1 MGNQPG
7 KLQNQN
13 QSGRPK
19 KVVTWKSAERPS
31 TPGRPVLIPLSEQQ
45 PDVVNLRWERP
56 KLDGG
61 SPITGYVVE
70 HRRMGSPHWVRAT
83 PTPVTQ
89 CEVSI
94 SGLEPGW
101 RYQFRVFAENVVG
114 RSDPSELSE
123 ALTVTLQ
130 RTAICVPSF
139 IEELQDRQAVEDER
153 IEFRVRVVG
162 QPPPQIN
169 WFKDGYEVF
178 SSRRTKIL
186 NDNDVSAL
194 IIHQVALTDEGE
206 IKCTAT
212 NRAGHV
218 ATKSQLM
225 VQAPPKI
232 RLPRTYEDG
241 LIVEAGEVLRL
252 KVGVAGQPSPAV
264 TWLHEGEIVP
274 NSERFE
280 ISNTD
285 RNSLLK
291 IDSIQRNDR
300 GEYSVRA
307 WNQLGEDV
315 TSFLVTVTARPNPP
329 GKVRLNMSFGK
340 SATLSWTSPLDDGGC
355 KIGYYIVEYF
365 RVGWNV
371 WLKAA
376 TTRSLST
383 TLHDLIEGSEYKF
396 RVKAENPYGVSEP
409 SEESEVLFIPDP
421 KRGITKPKSESK
433 LTEEKSKSAPPR
445 RKALSPN
452 RSQAD
457 AATEISPGALRKP
470 KPQLVDTEDLHRE
483 MNYGTSDKLLK
494 LDIRRSPSNANATK
508 PSSPVSP
515 NTKLMT
521 LNTKLSATPSPTSP
535 TPKSPQ
541 RSPLTD
547 RKVMP
552 HFLQQLLP
560 SKDKSPSPSK
570 QKVAPPLATAEPEL
584 TPEKPSTPEISR
596 SSLRRKR
603 SLSPLRKS
611 PTLPEEINRTPALQ
625 RSAEPAHLGVN
636 QLVRRH
642 SGHSLSPAKNAPT
655 LAVAIATGAMGM
667 RKEKSPQLSR
677 KDRKEIIHRDERA
690 GRDEQSISTRA
701 IGMQEEKS
709 PQLNKKDHKEIIQR
723 DEGAGRIERTDRT
736 NHNNG
741 QDEFLRAERSERS
754 EQRKRQPEQAERI
767 EQSRR
772 PDHADRLTQAERD
785 KQAEWIEWVKKAN
798 GNNAALQ
805 NKNHYNHNKQT
816 VSTLTNPTIEISAPP
831 PSKTLISPSP
841 PTSPLSL
848 AEKQD
853 DVHTSNEFMLVVF
866 DKNSKVKDKNKQDS
880 FELDLEDALQPPP
893 ISISSPDLASL
904 EFTNLHTFPLRRS
917 VSSTELLYERA
928 MARFYEA
935 VELEEAEKAR
945 KLKSIQE
952 KDKERQRQN
961 DNRTEKELEMPIAGG
976 SLQPPFVRK
985 RLGSM
990 TEAERLSF
998 ERRSELRRQSESF
1011 VQELRSAAARW
1022 GSRENLFYS
1031 KPLSRTTGLLL
1042 GKDENREE
1050 RDDVEDLDVDDADD
1064 YDDML
1069 QGEMASGFQSKV
1081 EPTKQASFELE
1092 SDYTESTASSD
1103 DDSIE
1108 KFKMELRA
1116 RTKTPSPP
1124 RASPPKDHME
1134 TYHPRNMSAGV
1145 FTPYRAPMP
1154 ENAAI
1159 VLTRP
1164 APLTD
1169 PDFVP
1174 KPILKRPSNE
1184 NVQPLTEQIISSK
1197 SNSNNNVNK
1206 QSLEN
1211 IESISDNNKNQ
1222 AANNTASSHEKSG
1235 FAESIMSFFKRDSRA
1250 NTEKNIEENVNFV
1263 GFTGKPIPLSPTVV
1277 AAELEAKRKAKEEDD
1292 SKRKE
1297 AERTMREEAYAVVD
1311 HYSDLV
1317 SQISSTRKYHTP
1329 IYLDKEELKK
1339 AGGNTDNDEEMRM
1352 RRSQSPEGGLMPPI
1366 SNKPRLSISER
1377 GQLVHVRETGS
1388 GMAFT
1393 EPPKALEPDTPTPS
1407 ESSSQ
1412 AFSMSS
1418 ARKEIALP
1426 SITSTKTNLP
1436 ATPITKTISSDLLAS
1451 DDNTT
1456 AEVISETLYEHP
1468 DSRGRTRIVKV
1479 KRIIKKRVPS
1489 RSRDASLNRPPSSAA
1504 SQQDIDID
1512 IPTEAQSPVRRRVL
1526 SRTRTSTGQSKSP
1539 GPFGRRPLPPLT
1551 TATGVLPPPPEILL
1565 SMAANYEKVESKS
1578 AEQLEEEAH
1587 EKVRSA
1593 LSYSTDLVLFMV
1605 ACYVY
1610 LFKDAWLVLP
1620 ILSLMIYRQL
1630 GDFIN
1635 DCIPKWM
1642 KRKKN

>member
-13 QSGRPK
+13 HSGRPK

-31 TPGRPVLIPLSEQQ
+31 PPGRPVLIPLSEQQ

-83 PTPVTQ
+83 PTSVLQ

-101 RYQFRVFAENVVG
+101 RYQFRVFAENIVG
-114 RSDPSELSE
+114 RSDPSDMSD

-153 IEFRVRVVG
+153 IEFRVRIVG
-162 QPPPQIN
+162 QPPPEIN
-169 WFKDGYEVF
+169 WFKDGYEIF

-186 NDNDVSAL
+186 NDNDVSVL

-218 ATKSQLM
+218 ATKCQLM

-252 KVGVAGQPSPAV
+252 KVGIAGQPPPAV
-264 TWLHEGEIVP
+264 TWLHEGELVP
-274 NSERFE
+274 NGGRFE
-280 ISNTD
+280 MSSTD

-291 IDSIQRNDR
+291 IDSIQRDDR

-396 RVKAENPYGVSEP
+396 RVKAENPYGVSDP
-409 SEESEVLFIPDP
+409 SEESEILFIPDP
-421 KRGITKPKSESK
+421 KRGITKPKSETK
-433 LTEEKSKSAPPR
+433 LTEEKSKAAPPR
-445 RKALSPN
+445 RKALSPQ
-452 RSQAD
+452 RPHVD

-470 KPQLVDTEDLHRE
+470 RPQLLDTEDLHRE
-483 MNYGTSDKLLK
+483 MSYGTPDKVLK
-494 LDIRRSPSNANATK
+494 LDVRRSPSNNKTSKPSTPDPPHTNLLTLDTK
-508 PSSPVSP
+508 PTP
-515 NTKLMT
+515 
-521 LNTKLSATPSPTSP
+521 TPSPTSP
-535 TPKSPQ
+535 TLKSPQ
-541 RSPLTD
+541 RSPLTE
-547 RKVMP
+547 KKTMP

-570 QKVAPPLATAEPEL
+570 QKITPTLATPEPEL

-603 SLSPLRKS
+603 SLSPPRKS
-611 PTLPEEINRTPALQ
+611 LTPPEQINRTPALQ
-625 RSAEPAHLGVN
+625 RSAEPVQLGVN

-642 SGHSLSPAKNAPT
+642 SGHSLSPAKNAPS
-655 LAVAIATGAMGM
+655 LAVAIATGAMGTM
-667 RKEKSPQLSR
+667 DMEKETSPLLSR
-677 KDRKEIIHRDERA
+677 KVRKEIDERA
-690 GRDEQSISTRA
+690 ERNNYQER
-701 IGMQEEKS
+701 QEE
-709 PQLNKKDHKEIIQR
+709 LIRYE
-723 DEGAGRIERTDRT
+723 
-736 NHNNG
+736 
-741 QDEFLRAERSERS
+741 RAEKSERMERRKNS
-754 EQRKRQPEQAERI
+754 ANLTEQIDQFKQAEQANRV
-767 EQSRR
+767 EQ
-772 PDHADRLTQAERD
+772 TERD
-785 KQAEWIEWVKKAN
+785 KQAEWKEWVAKVN
-798 GNNAALQ
+798 GNNGASQ
-805 NKNHYNHNKQT
+805 KRNHNNNEQKSQN
-816 VSTLTNPTIEISAPP
+816 VSTLTNPTIQITAPAPAKNPISA
-831 PSKTLISPSP
+831 SSPA
-841 PTSPLSL
+841 SPLSL

-945 KLKSIQE
+945 KLRCLQE
-952 KDKERQRQN
+952 KDKLKQKEYEIDKGREI
-961 DNRTEKELEMPIAGG
+961 DLEKPITSG
-976 SLQPPFVRK
+976 SLQAPFVRK

-1011 VQELRSAAARW
+1011 VQDFKFTTARW
-1022 GSRENLFYS
+1022 GSRENIS
-1031 KPLSRTTGLLL
+1031 ATKSLSRTTGMLLN
-1042 GKDENREE
+1042 KDESRDTQDDEE
-1050 RDDVEDLDVDDADD
+1050 DFDVDD
-1064 YDDML
+1064 YEDML
-1069 QGEMASGFQSKV
+1069 DGNLASGYQQRA

-1092 SDYTESTASSD
+1092 SDYTESTASSK

-1108 KFKMELRA
+1108 RFKMELRA

-1124 RASPPKDHME
+1124 KGSPPRDHME

-1154 ENAAI
+1154 ENAAV

-1164 APLTD
+1164 APPSD

-1184 NVQPLTEQIISSK
+1184 NVQPLAEQVVS
-1197 SNSNNNVNK
+1197 SNSNNSKNNNNNNNSNDNVDK
-1206 QSLEN
+1206 KSLEN
-1211 IESISDNNKNQ
+1211 LENIGDDSNKSQ
-1222 AANNTASSHEKSG
+1222 TANNTASSHEKTG
-1235 FAESIMSFFKRDSRA
+1235 FAESFMSFFKRDNRT
-1250 NTEKNIEENVNFV
+1250 NTEKNTEENANVV
-1263 GFTGKPIPLSPTVV
+1263 GLTGKSIPLSPTVV
-1277 AAELEAKRKAKEEDD
+1277 AAELEAKRKAKEEEDA
-1292 SKRKE
+1292 KRQE
-1297 AERTMREEAYAVVD
+1297 ADRIMREEAFAVVD
-1311 HYSDLV
+1311 HYSDIV

-1329 IYLDKEELKK
+1329 IYLDKEQLKK
-1339 AGGNTDNDEEMRM
+1339 AGANMNIEEEEENARA

-1377 GQLVHVRETGS
+1377 GQLVHVRESGS
-1388 GMAFT
+1388 GMAYT
-1393 EPPKALEPDTPTPS
+1393 DQPKTAVPDTPTPS
-1407 ESSSQ
+1407 EDSSQ
-1412 AFSMSS
+1412 AFSMPPPV
-1418 ARKEIALP
+1418 KENFKP
-1426 SITSTKTNLP
+1426 TKTNNKMNSTSSP
-1436 ATPITKTISSDLLAS
+1436 APTTISPELLIN
-1451 DDNTT
+1451 DDNSTS
-1456 AEVISETLYEHP
+1456 EVISETTYERP

-1479 KRIIKKRVPS
+1479 KRIIKKRVAS

-1504 SQQDIDID
+1504 SQQDLDFDIV
-1512 IPTEAQSPVRRRVL
+1512 PTEAQTPVRRRVL

-1539 GPFGRRPLPPLT
+1539 GPFGRRPLPT
-1551 TATGVLPPPPEILL
+1551 SATPARVLPPPPEVLL
-1565 SMAANYEKVESKS
+1565 AMVANNEPKS

-1593 LSYSTDLVLFMV
+1593 LSYSTDLILFVV

-1620 ILSLMIYRQL
+1620 ILSLMIYRQI

>member
-31 TPGRPVLIPLSEQQ
+31 APGRPVLISLSEQQ

-83 PTPVTQ
+83 PTSVSQ

-101 RYQFRVFAENVVG
+101 RYQFRVFAENIVG
-114 RSDPSELSE
+114 RSDPSELSD

-162 QPPPQIN
+162 QPAPEIN
-169 WFKDGYEVF
+169 WFKDGYEIF

-186 NDNDVSAL
+186 NDNDVSVL

-252 KVGVAGQPSPAV
+252 KVGVAGQPPPAV
-264 TWLHEGEIVP
+264 TWLHEGEVVP
-274 NSERFE
+274 NGGRFE

-291 IDSIQRNDR
+291 IDSIQRDDR

-307 WNQLGEDV
+307 WNRLGEDV

-396 RVKAENPYGVSEP
+396 RVKAENPYGVSDP

-421 KRGITKPKSESK
+421 KRGITKPKSETK
-433 LTEEKSKSAPPR
+433 LTEEKSKPAPPR
-445 RKALSPN
+445 RKALSPP
-452 RSQAD
+452 RPHAD
-457 AATEISPGALRKP
+457 ASTEISPGALRKP
-470 KPQLVDTEDLHRE
+470 RPQLLDTEELQRE
-483 MNYGTSDKLLK
+483 MSYGTPDKVLK
-494 LDIRRSPSNANATK
+494 LDIRRSPSNPQTTQK
-508 PSSPVSP
+508 SSPNSP
-515 NTKLMT
+515 NSKTVT
-521 LNTKLSATPSPTSP
+521 LNTKLSSTPSPTTP

-541 RSPLTD
+541 RSPLVE
-547 RKVMP
+547 KKSMP
-552 HFLQQLLP
+552 QFLQTFLP

-570 QKVAPPLATAEPEL
+570 QKIAPSLATPEPDL
-584 TPEKPSTPEISR
+584 TPEKPSTPEVTR
-596 SSLRRKR
+596 SSLHRRR
-603 SLSPLRKS
+603 SLSPPRKS
-611 PTLPEEINRTPALQ
+611 PTPPEVINKTPALQ
-625 RSAEPAHLGVN
+625 RSAEPVQLGVN
-636 QLVRRH
+636 QTVRRL

-655 LAVAIATGAMGM
+655 LAVAIATGAMGTM
-667 RKEKSPQLSR
+667 SMQLEKSPQL
-677 KDRKEIIHRDERA
+677 KKKERKETTERNERNKRAELFETTERLERTERKERQDRNDQFVHAERA
-690 GRDEQSISTRA
+690 GR
-701 IGMQEEKS
+701 EE
-709 PQLNKKDHKEIIQR
+709 
-723 DEGAGRIERTDRT
+723 RIEPI
-736 NHNNG
+736 
-741 QDEFLRAERSERS
+741 
-754 EQRKRQPEQAERI
+754 KRQPEEKEKLVELKRL
-767 EQSRR
+767 EQV
-772 PDHADRLTQAERD
+772 DKLDQNEKD
-785 KQAEWIEWVKKAN
+785 KQAEWIQWVAKAN

-805 NKNHYNHNKQT
+805 NKNHNNNVNNNHQKQN
-816 VSTLTNPTIEISAPP
+816 VLTLTNPTIQISAPP
-831 PSKTLISPSP
+831 PTKTLISPSP
-841 PTSPLSL
+841 PNSPLSL

-935 VELEEAEKAR
+935 VELEEAEKSR
-945 KLKSIQE
+945 KLQAI
-952 KDKERQRQN
+952 KDKEKQK
-961 DNRTEKELEMPIAGG
+961 DVADKTFEKDLDIPIAGG
-976 SLQPPFVRK
+976 GLQPPFVRK

-1011 VQELRSAAARW
+1011 VQDFKLASARW
-1022 GSRENLFYS
+1022 GSRENIS
-1031 KPLSRTTGLLL
+1031 ATKPLSRTTGILLN
-1042 GKDENREE
+1042 KDESREE
-1050 RDDVEDLDVDDADD
+1050 DDRDVENYDFED
-1064 YDDML
+1064 YDEEEL
-1069 QGEMASGFQSKV
+1069 LEGEVASGYQARA
-1081 EPTKQASFELE
+1081 EPTKQASFEIE
-1092 SDYTESTASSD
+1092 SDYTESTASSE

-1124 RASPPKDHME
+1124 KASPPRDHME

-1145 FTPYRAPMP
+1145 FTPYRAPQP

-1184 NVQPLTEQIISSK
+1184 NVQPLVEAAL
-1197 SNSNNNVNK
+1197 NSNNNNNSNNNDNNNTKNK
-1206 QSLEN
+1206 SLEH
-1211 IESISDNNKNQ
+1211 IENISDDSKPQ
-1222 AANNTASSHEKSG
+1222 TVQNTATTHEKPG
-1235 FAESIMSFFKRDSRA
+1235 FAESFMSFFKRDTRSHA
-1250 NTEKNIEENVNFV
+1250 EKNDEEQASVSGV
-1263 GFTGKPIPLSPTVV
+1263 TGKPLPLSPTVV
-1277 AAELEAKRKAKEEDD
+1277 AAELEAQRKT
-1292 SKRKE
+1292 KE
-1297 AERTMREEAYAVVD
+1297 AEEAKRQEAERAMHEEAYAIVD

-1317 SQISSTRKYHTP
+1317 SQISHTRKYHTP
-1329 IYLDKEELKK
+1329 IYLDKEQLQK
-1339 AGGNTDNDEEMRM
+1339 AGARTDYDEEMRQ
-1352 RRSQSPEGGLMPPI
+1352 RRSQSPEGGLIPPV

-1388 GMAFT
+1388 GMAYT
-1393 EPPKALEPDTPTPS
+1393 EQPKSNVPDTPTPS
-1407 ESSSQ
+1407 EDSSQ
-1412 AFSMSS
+1412 AAF
-1418 ARKEIALP
+1418 I
-1426 SITSTKTNLP
+1426 LP
-1436 ATPITKTISSDLLAS
+1436 AVRVNKPPASNSKIDITTKAIPSPNVSELLAN
-1451 DDNTT
+1451 DDSTT
-1456 AEVISETLYEHP
+1456 SEVISETTYERP

-1489 RSRDASLNRPPSSAA
+1489 RSRDASFNRPPSSAA
-1504 SQQDIDID
+1504 SQQDIDLD
-1512 IPTEAQSPVRRRVL
+1512 MSTEAQSPVRRRVL

-1539 GPFGRRPLPPLT
+1539 GPFGRRPLPT
-1551 TATGVLPPPPEILL
+1551 SAGALPTPPEVLL
-1565 SMAANYEKVESKS
+1565 AMAANEKLEAKS
-1578 AEQLEEEAH
+1578 VEQLEEEAH

-1630 GDFIN
+1630 GDLIN